1 MAKEVVRQDVVQIS
15 FDIIDNPL
23 KDLLQE
29 LEDLKKTANVSVEGV
44 EDSFKD
50 LKDTTKSVRKGFSD
64 IAKEKFTSLKTSL
77 KNTKDKLTDIAK
89 TATTKAVT
97 GLKNLAKTSLA
108 KLKAGLAAVKTKL
121 TEIAQ
126 KAGGAAWQGLKRLAG
141 ISFRALAVGIGAATV
156 AVGSLVKS
164 SVSAYADY
172 EQLKGGI
179 ETLFKGSAKTV
190 EKYANDAYKTA
201 GLSANQYMDTVT
213 SFSASLL
220 SSLGGDTK
228 KAADYA
234 DMAITDMSD
243 NANKM
248 GTDMDSIIQT
258 YQSLAKGNYAML
270 DNLKLG
276 YGGTKNEMKRL
287 TREARKHNKAIKAND
302 LSYSNIVLAIH
313 EVQKQMGITGTTAK
327 EASTTISGSLASMKS
342 AWQNLLPA
350 LIKGGDQFDQCVDN
364 LIESIVGVEDETGKR
379 VGGVIN
385 NLKPAIEKS
394 LQGIGTLITEL
405 SPVIEK
411 ELPVLVK
418 ELTPPLIKA
427 ATALL
432 KALIV
437 ALPDIVRAFAKEI
450 PTILSELADAITE
463 AFGIDTSAIKDFA
476 KYLSE
481 HSEEIQKAAP
491 KIAGAIAAFFALKKV
506 LPFVIGLFSKGS
518 SGKGGFLANLG
529 KQFAALGKTKTGK
542 IAKGIA
548 NLAIIAGGTTVI
560 AAACIAIMALTS
572 KIADTKSMIEFVG
585 IIGAFGV
592 VGATLAKFAGVVG
605 AIPITVVLKGL
616 AAIALVMAGVT
627 AIIVAFGA
635 LTKIKGFNEFL
646 QKGGDVLA
654 KIFNIIGKIGGSLIG
669 GLGEGI
675 TNSLPKIG
683 ENISAFAESLKPMFN
698 TFSNVGDMSGISTFL
713 KAIADFM
720 LKMAG
725 NQLASIFTG
734 KTNLTQLATELT
746 AFAEGSAGFFT
757 KVATFPENGF
767 TNATKLFACLA
778 GLTALPKDGGVKGW
792 FSGEINY
799 TNIAN
804 GLASMAN
811 ESVLKFFTAVAGLEQ
826 KGFDNAKL
834 LFDCLGGL
842 KALPKD
848 GGVMGWFAGDV
859 NYTNIANGL
868 GALAGEGVVKF
879 FTMAGTLK
887 ANTFENVKKLFACL
901 AGIGELPSEGGW
913 WDKLT
918 GNETTTIGNLATEL
932 SNFATKTKEFFEL
945 VNTAKTDNLTA
956 LSQGI
961 TKVSESIANMQNV
974 VKTSATAI
982 LATFLMML
990 TSIVSAIDS
999 VDLTTEGEQMISG
1012 LITGMNNKKQAAVN
1026 TARSI
1031 ANAINAEYRKIQDIH
1046 SPSRVW
1052 EKFGAY
1058 QIQGNI
1064 NGIENNLPKLETA
1077 VQQAG
1082 ESSMPRYSPESTT
1095 TTNNRTSYNTFSPSF
1110 TLNMNG
1116 ASATDTNKR
1125 KVKRWVQEAIKETFD
1140 GMGRTNPQLLEA

>member
-15 FDIIDNPL
+15 FDIMDNPL
-23 KDLLQE
+23 KDLLKE
-29 LEDLKKTANVSVEGV
+29 LEDLKKTANGSVEGV

-64 IAKEKFTSLKTSL
+64 IAKEKFTSLKNSL
-77 KNTKDKLTDIAK
+77 KNTKDNLIDIAK
-89 TATTKAVT
+89 NATTKAVA
-97 GLKNLAKTSLA
+97 GLKKIAQTSLA

-121 TEIAQ
+121 TEIAK

-141 ISFRALAVGIGAATV
+141 ISFRALAVGIGAATTAIGTLV
-156 AVGSLVKS
+156 AK
-164 SVSAYADY
+164 SVSAFSEF
-172 EQLKGGI
+172 EQYKGGMEKI
-179 ETLFKGSAKTV
+179 FDKADTKTIL
-190 EKYANDAYKTA
+190 KDANNAYKDLGMTVNQY
-201 GLSANQYMDTVT
+201 LSAINNTGATFASTMGDQKGYDTARMGMKAISDYATGTGKNIDELNEKFTLITRST
-213 SFSASLL
+213 SSYQSIADQFSGILPATSKEFL
-220 SSLGGDTK
+220 K
-228 KAADYA
+228 QAKAAGFLKKGYSELTKVPIA
-234 DMAITDMSD
+234 EYQEAV
-243 NANKM
+243 AKM
-248 GTDMDSIIQT
+248 LEKGVAELG
-258 YQSLAKGNYAML
+258 LAGNTAM
-270 DNLKLG
+270 
-276 YGGTKNEMKRL
+276 
-287 TREARKHNKAIKAND
+287 EAEKT
-302 LSYSNIVLAIH
+302 L
-313 EVQKQMGITGTTAK
+313 
-327 EASTTISGSLASMKS
+327 SGSLGMVKS
-342 AWQNLLPA
+342 AW
-350 LIKGGDQFDQCVDN
+350 GN
-364 LIESIVGVEDETGKR
+364 LITAIGSGENLDQTFDNFISSAEVFGVQLIPVVER
-379 VGGVIN
+379 A
-385 NLKPAIEKS
+385 LS
-394 LQGIGTLITEL
+394 GIGT
-405 SPVIEK
+405 VIEK
-411 ELPVLVK
+411 LTPKIAEKIPQLA
-418 ELTPPLIKA
+418 EDLTPPLIKA

-463 AFGIDTSAIKDFA
+463 AFGINMSPIKDFA

-481 HSEEIQKAAP
+481 HTEEISKAAP

-529 KQFAALGKTKTGK
+529 KQFAALGKTKSGM
-542 IAKGIA
+542 IAKGVA
-548 NLAIIAGGTTVI
+548 NLAIIVGGTTLL

-572 KIADTKSMIEFVG
+572 KLADTKSMAQFVA
-585 IIGAFGV
+585 IIGAFGA
-592 VGATLAKFAGVVG
+592 VGAALAKFAGTIG
-605 AIPITVVLKGL
+605 LIPISVVLKGL

-627 AIIVAFGA
+627 GIIVAFGA
-635 LTKIKGFNEFL
+635 LSKINGFNEFL

-654 KIFNIIGKIGGSLIG
+654 KIFNIIGQIGGSLIG

-675 TNSLPKIG
+675 TNSLPKMG
-683 ENISAFAESLKPMFN
+683 QNISAFAESLKPMFT

-725 NQLASIFTG
+725 NELASLFTG
-734 KTNLTQLATELT
+734 GTNLTKLATDLSS
-746 AFAEGSAGFFT
+746 FAEGSAAFFT
-757 KVATFPENGF
+757 KVAELPKNGF
-767 TNATKLFACLA
+767 TNATALFNCLA
-778 GLTALPKDGGVKGW
+778 GLTKLPKDGGVMGW

-811 ESVLKFFTAVAGLEQ
+811 ESVLKFFTAVAGLEA
-826 KGFDNAKL
+826 KGFENAKL
-834 LFDCLGGL
+834 LFDCLAGL

-859 NYTNIANGL
+859 NYTNVANGL
-868 GALAGEGVVKF
+868 GALAGDGVKNF
-879 FTMAGTLK
+879 FAMVAGIDPS
-887 ANTFENVKKLFACL
+887 AFEKTKQLFAAL
-901 AGIGELPSEGGW
+901 SSMGDLPKEGGW

-918 GNETTTIGNLATEL
+918 GTETSTIGNLANEL
-932 SNFATKTKEFFEL
+932 SNFATKTQEFFNL
-945 VNTAKTDNLTA
+945 VNTAQTENLTA

-961 TKVSESIANMQNV
+961 TKISESIANMQNV

-982 LATFLMML
+982 LATFLLML
-990 TSIVSAIDS
+990 TSIVTAINS
-999 VDLTTEGEQMISG
+999 VDLTDEGSQMING
-1012 LITGMNNKKQAAVN
+1012 LIVGMNSKKQAAVL

-1082 ESSMPRYSPESTT
+1082 ESSMPRYAPESTT
-1095 TTNNRTSYNTFSPSF
+1095 TTNNRTSYNTFNPSF

-1116 ASATDTNKR
+1116 ASATDSNKR
-1125 KVKRWVQEAIKETFD
+1125 KVTKWVREAIKSTFD
-1140 GMGRTNPQLLEA
+1140 EMSRANPQLIEV

>member
-15 FDIIDNPL
+15 FDIMDNPL

-29 LEDLKKTANVSVEGV
+29 LEDLKKTANVSVESV
-44 EDSFKD
+44 DDSFKD

-64 IAKEKFTSLKTSL
+64 VAKEKFTSLKNSL

-141 ISFRALAVGIGAATV
+141 ISFRALAVGIGAATTAIGTLV
-156 AVGSLVKS
+156 AK
-164 SVSAYADY
+164 SVSAFSEF
-172 EQLKGGI
+172 EQYKGGMEKI
-179 ETLFKGSAKTV
+179 FDKADTKTIL
-190 EKYANDAYKTA
+190 KDANNAYKDLGMTVNQY
-201 GLSANQYMDTVT
+201 LSAINNTGATFASTMGDQKGYDTARMGMKAISDYATGTGKNIDELNEKFTLITRST
-213 SFSASLL
+213 SSYQSIADQFSGILPATSKEFL
-220 SSLGGDTK
+220 K
-228 KAADYA
+228 QAKAAGFLKKGYSELTKVPIA
-234 DMAITDMSD
+234 EYQEAV
-243 NANKM
+243 AKM
-248 GTDMDSIIQT
+248 LEKGVAELG
-258 YQSLAKGNYAML
+258 LAGNTAM
-270 DNLKLG
+270 
-276 YGGTKNEMKRL
+276 
-287 TREARKHNKAIKAND
+287 EAEKT
-302 LSYSNIVLAIH
+302 L
-313 EVQKQMGITGTTAK
+313 
-327 EASTTISGSLASMKS
+327 SGSLGMVKS
-342 AWQNLLPA
+342 AW
-350 LIKGGDQFDQCVDN
+350 GN
-364 LIESIVGVEDETGKR
+364 LITAIGSGENLDQTFDNFISSAEVFGVQLIPVVER
-379 VGGVIN
+379 A
-385 NLKPAIEKS
+385 LS
-394 LQGIGTLITEL
+394 GIGT
-405 SPVIEK
+405 VIEK
-411 ELPVLVK
+411 LTPKIAEKIPQLA
-418 ELTPPLIKA
+418 EDLTPPLIKA

-450 PTILSELADAITE
+450 PIILSELADAITE

-476 KYLSE
+476 GYLSK
-481 HSEEIQKAAP
+481 HSEQISKAAP

-529 KQFAALGKTKTGK
+529 KQFAALGKTKSGM

-548 NLAIIAGGTTVI
+548 NLGIIVGGTTLI
-560 AAACIAIMALTS
+560 AAACIAIMALVS
-572 KIADTKSMIEFVG
+572 KIADTKSMLQFVG
-585 IIGAFGV
+585 IIGAFGA
-592 VGATLAKFAGVVG
+592 VGAALAKFAGTIG
-605 AIPITVVLKGL
+605 LIPITVVLKGL

-675 TNSLPKIG
+675 TNSLPTIG
-683 ENISAFAESLKPMFN
+683 KNISAFAESLKPMFT
-698 TFSNVGDMSGISTFL
+698 TFSGVGDMSGISTFL

-725 NQLASIFTG
+725 NDLLSVFTG
-734 KTNLTQLATELT
+734 GTNLTQLATDLSS
-746 AFAEGSAGFFT
+746 FAEGSATFFT
-757 KVATFPENGF
+757 KVSELPKNGF
-767 TNATKLFACLA
+767 TNATQMFNCLA
-778 GLTALPKDGGVKGW
+778 GLTALPKDGGVMGW

-804 GLASMAN
+804 GLASMAS
-811 ESVLKFFTAVAGLEQ
+811 ESVLKFFTAVAELKQ
-826 KGFDNAKL
+826 SGFDNAKL

-879 FTMAGTLK
+879 FTMAGNLK

-932 SNFATKTKEFFEL
+932 SNFATKTQGFFEL
-945 VNTAKTDNLTA
+945 VNTAQTENLTA

-961 TKVSESIANMQNV
+961 TKISESITNMQTV

-982 LATFLMML
+982 LSTFLMML
-990 TSIVSAIDS
+990 TSIVTAIDS

-1026 TARSI
+1026 TARAI
-1031 ANAINAEYRKIQDIH
+1031 ANAINAEYQKVQDMH

-1052 EKFGAY
+1052 QKFGAY

-1064 NGIENNLPKLETA
+1064 NGIKNNLPKLETA

-1082 ESSMPRYSPESTT
+1082 ESSMPKYSPESTT
-1095 TTNNRTSYNTFSPSF
+1095 TTNNRTSYNTFNPSF
-1110 TLNMNG
+1110 VLNMNG

-1125 KVKRWVQEAIKETFD
+1125 KVKRWIKEAITETFD
-1140 GMGRTNPQLLEA
+1140 GMGRANPQLIEV